1 MKIKTNADTLT
12 VTIGELLEGAVFTY
26 INATYIRGAR
36 DVVRVG
42 RVHCTML
49 TNGYRH
55 ELDAAFRVTRHPDA
69 VLCLN

>member
-1 MKIKTNADTLT
+1 MKIKTNEDTSS
-12 VTIGELLEGAVFTY
+12 VTIGELREGTVFMY
-26 INATYIRGAR
+26 HNGTYIRGAR
-36 DVVRVG
+36 DVSRPG

-55 ELDAAFRVTRHPDA
+55 ELDASFRVTRHPDA

>member
-12 VTIGELLEGAVFTY
+12 VTIGELLEGTVFTY
-26 INATYIRGAR
+26 QNATYIRGAR
-36 DVVRVG
+36 VVSGLG

-55 ELDAAFRVTRHPDA
+55 ELDASFRVTRHPDA